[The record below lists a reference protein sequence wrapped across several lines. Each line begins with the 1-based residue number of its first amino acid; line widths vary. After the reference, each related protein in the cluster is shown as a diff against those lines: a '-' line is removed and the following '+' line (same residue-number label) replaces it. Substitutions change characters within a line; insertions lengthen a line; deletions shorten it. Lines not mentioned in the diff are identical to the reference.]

1 MGDRKRS
8 ARQNKFRDTQVERT
22 TGKKSIAVGTD
33 EPSLSDSDSKSR
45 EKSAET
51 KHRETR
57 KGSGSESENKG
68 TFRMKSKP

>member
-8 ARQNKFRDTQVERT
+8 ARQNKLRDMQAERT

-51 KHRETR
+51 KHRETN
-57 KGSGSESENKG
+57 SFSEYHPIE
-68 TFRMKSKP
+68 